1 MTALDFPHAAVAFG
15 AALLAGAINSVAGGG
30 TLISFPALI
39 WIGLPS
45 VTANATSTVGIW
57 PASASSLWGYRREVC
72 DTEPRM
78 LVLLVPSLIG
88 GIAGALLL
96 RWTPPATF
104 DALVPFLILFATL
117 LFMAQDPIQRR
128 LKIANAAAH
137 KSPRWLA
144 GAMLF
149 QLFVALYGGY
159 FGAGIGI
166 LMLAAMSILGL
177 TDIHQMNGL
186 KNFFGGCINGVAA
199 IYFIWAQMV
208 YWPYVIIMALGAIA
222 GGIGGAGVA
231 RRIGR
236 TAVRR
241 LVVGIGFGMAIS
253 LFLKLTKP

>member
-30 TLISFPALI
+30 TLITFPALI
-39 WIGLPS
+39 WLGLPS

-57 PASASSLWGYRREVC
+57 PAAASSLWGYRREVRS
-72 DTEPRM
+72 TEPRM
-78 LVLLVPSLIG
+78 LVLLIPSLIG

-104 DALVPFLILFATL
+104 DVLVPFLILFATF
-117 LFMAQDPIQRR
+117 LFMAQEPIQRK
-128 LKIANAAAH
+128 LKTANAAAH

-166 LMLAAMSILGL
+166 LMLAALSILGL

-208 YWPYVIIMALGAIA
+208 YWPYAIIMALGAIA
-222 GGIGGAGVA
+222 GGYAGAGVA

-241 LVVGIGFGMAIS
+241 IVVAIGFGMAIS